1 MEKVFTKN
9 EFDKKI
15 KSILLS
21 KDYVDYNYYAVYIAK
36 HIDLYFENPFDK
48 NYYNIKDIKTVLG
61 EKNLIMKKNLRKM
74 IEGNPDYKKYGG
86 MDADEDVLT
95 AEEIEEL
102 ENETEEDNAKR

>member
-1 MEKVFTKN
+1 MLLKLTRKKIMEKVFTKN

-36 HIDLYFENPFDK
+36 HIELYFENPFDK

-61 EKNLIMKKNLRKM
+61 EKI
-74 IEGNPDYKKYGG
+74 NPNHDIY
-86 MDADEDVLT
+86 MDLVY
-95 AEEIEEL
+95 EEFKEL
-102 ENETEEDNAKR
+102 KSSKTEKETYNEMFL